1 MQTENSPVTASAQ
14 KRLFTPQTQTEGEV
28 CFTCCVCFNTAA
40 TSKCQ
45 LLVSQKH
52 AQILMPCSFKETST
66 HQTSCSK
73 TNSHKHPRLEMQSSR
88 NVHFQLAT
96 KTLNSSMSTLLTQKN
111 MFETLPLQN
120 KFQAHSKKTT
130 FVVATIVVTKPNK
143 SNPHR
148 YVT

>member
-96 KTLNSSMSTLLTQKN
+96 KTLNSSMSTLLTQKTCLKHFRCKTN
-111 MFETLPLQN
+111 
-120 KFQAHSKKTT
+120 SKHTQK
-130 FVVATIVVTKPNK
+130 KP
-143 SNPHR
+143 R
-148 YVT
+148 LL